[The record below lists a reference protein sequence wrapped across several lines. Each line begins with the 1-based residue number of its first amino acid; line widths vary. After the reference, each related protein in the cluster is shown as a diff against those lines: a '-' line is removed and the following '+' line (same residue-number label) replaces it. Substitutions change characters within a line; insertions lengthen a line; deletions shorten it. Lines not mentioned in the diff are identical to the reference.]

1 MQPVSSANS
10 QGTGPASG
18 QDAQSLQSKLRGLFS
33 GRKKVSCPAHPPPSS
48 QADSRPAFD
57 SGPNNAP
64 TLEKRTIGAQL
75 SEKRAA
81 SNSLNKIDL
90 TLFRKK
96 LGYDFFAAELPKLNL
111 DSLVQK
117 GACGRTFECRTHSW
131 ADTELS
137 LAFTGCD
144 LRGSPKPVNEI
155 GVQSLDAYPSDW
167 DYTRKLPTLQESF
180 DSHFRSIASYV
191 KQQHLSL
198 QFSESEPSEH
208 VLMLGALDEDTTF
221 SMELKVRPW
230 FFDGLQVPPGVTPR
244 ELLAFVTTDN
254 LEQRC
259 WFSRFSWTPA
269 HSVIRISDYEQCTVL
284 QGKNYQ
290 DELVNQFD
298 TQARPQDDPRPEIK
312 TESPPNELPLR
323 SDYRNAVRVL
333 VTPAVVFNAPP
344 VAKPITAKEDVFN
357 KAEAVITPGLGLVML
372 KTVPATG
379 NLRLLPC
386 IAVDVVTTDPLAG
399 MSYTPPPAIRPTG
412 RHNASPPRAF

>member
-1 MQPVSSANS
+1 MQPVSSASN
-10 QGTGPASG
+10 QGAGSVPG
-18 QDAQSLQSKLRGLFS
+18 QDAQSWQAKLRGLFN
-33 GRKKVSCPAHPPPSS
+33 GRKKVSCPAHSPPSS
-48 QADSRPAFD
+48 QANSRLACDSE
-57 SGPNNAP
+57 PNNAP
-64 TLEKRTIGAQL
+64 TLEQRTVGTQR
-75 SEKRAA
+75 SERGAA
-81 SNSLNKIDL
+81 SDGQNKLDL

-96 LGYDFFAAELPKLNL
+96 LGYDFFAAELPKLDL
-111 DSLVQK
+111 DSLV
-117 GACGRTFECRTHSW
+117 GMGECGRTFVCRTRSW
-131 ADTELS
+131 GDTDLS

-144 LRGSPKPVNEI
+144 LRGNPKPVNEI
-155 GVQSLDAYPSDW
+155 GVQSLNAYPGDW

-180 DSHFRSIASYV
+180 DGHFQSIASYV
-191 KQQHLSL
+191 EQQHLSL
-198 QFSESEPSEH
+198 QFSESEPGKH

-221 SMELKVRPW
+221 RMELKVRPW

-269 HSVIRISDYEQCTVL
+269 HSVIRISNSKQGTVL

-312 TESPPNELPLR
+312 TERPPNALPLR

-344 VAKPITAKEDVFN
+344 VAKPITAEEDVFN
-357 KAEAVITPGLGLVML
+357 KVEAVITPGLGLVRL
-372 KTVPATG
+372 KTVPARD
-379 NLRLLPC
+379 NLRLLPTV
-386 IAVDVVTTDPLAG
+386 AVDVVTTEPLAG
-399 MSYTPPPAIRPTG
+399 MSYTPPLPIRPTG
-412 RHNASPPRAF
+412 GHQ